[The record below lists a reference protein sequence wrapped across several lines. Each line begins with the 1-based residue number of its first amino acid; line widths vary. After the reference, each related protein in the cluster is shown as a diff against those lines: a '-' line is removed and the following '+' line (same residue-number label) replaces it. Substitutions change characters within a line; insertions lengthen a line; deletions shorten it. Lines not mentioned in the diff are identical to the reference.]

1 MPNHVTAAAHEQR
14 LSRPASYKIVKAE
27 IGGRDCGWLA
37 AGPDAGTSGGT
48 AGTYW
53 RQPARH

>member
-14 LSRPASYKIVKAE
+14 LSHPASYKIVKAE

-37 AGPDAGTSGGT
+37 AGLDAGTGGT

>member
-1 MPNHVTAAAHEQR
+1 MPNHVTAAAHEQG

-27 IGGRDCGWLA
+27 IGGRDCGLA
-37 AGPDAGTSGGT
+37 AGPDAEASGGT

>member
-37 AGPDAGTSGGT
+37 AGPDAGTGGT